1 MDGYM
6 GTQISKAVNKTR
18 KQAHDAIG
26 KAFNKMKKAG
36 YGSDLNLLAIM
47 HELQGKFKD

>member
-1 MDGYM
+1 MDDK
-6 GTQISKAVNKTR
+6 TFKAIEMAVTMTR
-18 KQAHDAIG
+18 KTAHDAIG

-36 YGSDLNLLAIM
+36 YGADLNLLAIM